1 MIYMSE
7 IAKLSEAQ
15 DLFWGSIY
23 VLRTQRYV
31 ITWTYTIVLDAACRG
46 SNSTLERCVSLYS
59 LISNF

>member
-15 DLFWGSIY
+15 ALSDSIY

-31 ITWTYTIVLDAACRG
+31 ITWTYTIVLDATG
-46 SNSTLERCVSLYS
+46 
-59 LISNF
+59 